1 MLHQVS
7 AVMNLT
13 NSEDEETRT
22 FMDQDMFNAMLA
34 RVKTIVLTMNEHKRN
49 VVQIQLM
56 SNFIKGYAVK
66 YKYLCTFLETLFAF
80 IINTNSSNNFVMK
93 VFAKQ
98 PNDQTFS
105 LEFTI
110 DGLTSNSFN
119 SDILSL
125 MFSQNTAELKEKG
138 ASRFPDQTCY
148 MYLTH
153 YLHRLLNIKTKVFGG
168 QLNQQDNYKTLIRS
182 HTPAL
187 KQMASQTTLKY
198 QGPDQSEKN
207 SLDSSNLCSL
217 KMMLELTHQD
227 LFMGKEIETRKRMI
241 YDTKPFKKV
250 LQESQVLVL
259 TNPKL
264 GGLVVN
270 KNIVP
275 EAAARDG
282 AILLDW
288 AAVQSFDQ
296 DLIEIK
302 E

>member
-1 MLHQVS
+1 MV
-7 AVMNLT
+7 
-13 NSEDEETRT
+13 
-22 FMDQDMFNAMLA
+22 
-34 RVKTIVLTMNEHKRN
+34 
-49 VVQIQLM
+49 
-56 SNFIKGYAVK
+56 
-66 YKYLCTFLETLFAF
+66 
-80 IINTNSSNNFVMK
+80 
-93 VFAKQ
+93 
-98 PNDQTFS
+98 
-105 LEFTI
+105 
-110 DGLTSNSFN
+110 
-119 SDILSL
+119 
-125 MFSQNTAELKEKG
+125 
-138 ASRFPDQTCY
+138 
-148 MYLTH
+148 
-153 YLHRLLNIKTKVFGG
+153 
-168 QLNQQDNYKTLIRS
+168 
-182 HTPAL
+182 
-187 KQMASQTTLKY
+187 SQTTLKY
-198 QGPDQSEKN
+198 AGPEQSEKN

-217 KMMLELTHQD
+217 KMMLELNNQD

-250 LQESQVLVL
+250 LLESQVLVL